1 MTAQDKINELL
12 NEAVRIWTEI
22 TKVDLT
28 SNAWHFRYDANQ
40 QFTNHEL
47 QQSLED
53 LNATREMDLSGLTTG
68 LLLHGYLNLYLER
81 MAFTGNQVIREL
93 DKLLETVKPFR
104 DLEQKLHDSV
114 LAIFI
119 DEYLDELRQA
129 AEHYEYHDKEA
140 FEEFLKQ
147 PMSVATIRR
156 DALKSLQK
164 LEAHQ
169 FVQTENPISGTL
181 KHNKQIFEFWN
192 VNSLLRAAKGQILDG
207 VSLALIREPNL
218 FFSYFIFVVKNQSTI
233 TVLTDREQEAHPMS
247 NEMTR
252 RPDRVLYERM
262 ERHWFPY
269 QLLKIKH
276 ETDSQHVHFEA
287 RTALV
292 PINALGSPLE
302 TISKLPVEQ
311 FMWLILVFGLLN
323 DEYGKTHKLLP
334 NLSYT
339 GEMVAVRDVLVAGE
353 NALLDIRSYKPLEIE
368 LSAGIASAEST
379 VGQWE
384 HHPVRYNEWME
395 KRYEARV
402 PQDIYTAKMLF
413 DGSEG
418 RKLLEGNSERSLLQ
432 RHFDEKNPIRTFR
445 ADTFGSQ
452 ERIANDVAWTLRY
465 NKTLFLQKLAD
476 EEFKEQEEKVQQWLR
491 ERAHERR
498 AFFYDAAAKK
508 ELVLPHA
515 DSYWGSEFKSGFN
528 RKMKNCLRHSNIKS
542 EFWSFHDIWIG
553 SREHCGEY
561 EQGGYSCDI
570 VPTVCALITINCPDA
585 YVAAYGLPLKDMPWP
600 LEFLYKEDPYDGNHI
615 LDRLDPQDWNL
626 KNPWKKLR
634 TNVRVFSCKR
644 HFNARRKAL
653 GLPKI
658 VGDVVPLE
666 K

>member
-262 ERHWFPY
+262 
-269 QLLKIKH
+269 
-276 ETDSQHVHFEA
+276 
-287 RTALV
+287 
-292 PINALGSPLE
+292 
-302 TISKLPVEQ
+302 
-311 FMWLILVFGLLN
+311 
-323 DEYGKTHKLLP
+323 
-334 NLSYT
+334 
-339 GEMVAVRDVLVAGE
+339 
-353 NALLDIRSYKPLEIE
+353 
-368 LSAGIASAEST
+368 
-379 VGQWE
+379 
-384 HHPVRYNEWME
+384 
-395 KRYEARV
+395 
-402 PQDIYTAKMLF
+402 
-413 DGSEG
+413 
-418 RKLLEGNSERSLLQ
+418 
-432 RHFDEKNPIRTFR
+432 
-445 ADTFGSQ
+445 
-452 ERIANDVAWTLRY
+452 
-465 NKTLFLQKLAD
+465 
-476 EEFKEQEEKVQQWLR
+476 
-491 ERAHERR
+491 
-498 AFFYDAAAKK
+498 
-508 ELVLPHA
+508 
-515 DSYWGSEFKSGFN
+515 
-528 RKMKNCLRHSNIKS
+528 
-542 EFWSFHDIWIG
+542 
-553 SREHCGEY
+553 
-561 EQGGYSCDI
+561 
-570 VPTVCALITINCPDA
+570 
-585 YVAAYGLPLKDMPWP
+585 
-600 LEFLYKEDPYDGNHI
+600 
-615 LDRLDPQDWNL
+615 
-626 KNPWKKLR
+626 
-634 TNVRVFSCKR
+634 
-644 HFNARRKAL
+644 
-653 GLPKI
+653 
-658 VGDVVPLE
+658 
-666 K
+666 